1 MPRPVVL
8 WFATTVPG
16 VGPRKVCG
24 TCTHASFT
32 SARVCVGCGGR
43 FRKKTRRRAVSRTVD
58 ARRQRL
64 EELIDDSVKQ
74 ATAALLR
81 VRRYRRQ
88 LRALRDREEARPVT
102 RGIRLREEGT

>member
-1 MPRPVVL
+1 MPRPVAL
-8 WFATTVPG
+8 WFETTVPG
-16 VGPRKVCG
+16 HGRRRVCR
-24 TCTHASFT
+24 TCAHTSFP

-43 FRKKTRRRAVSRTVD
+43 FKTKARRRAPARTVD

-64 EELIDDSVKQ
+64 EALMDESVKQ